1 MEYNVRIGSGEILE
15 GSVTGKIHFHFNK
28 NGLVVEIPDTE
39 QHFSKK
45 NINGIYFKSTIRDKI
60 KKGSKL
66 AKGAA
71 FMAASNRN
79 NKNIGQQIA
88 LSQRFA
94 DMGRDKMIQEETKI
108 AVINI
113 KSLGDLVIDFGSGS
127 SVHKNLVKAYNN
139 PKSFFKQSVK
149 DQVSQAKQKKNSF
162 NFFKIIGK
170 GILWMYALIGLLALF
185 LGLAGVDDDVFN
197 EPGLLFMIV
206 LCNLLLVYL
215 IYPYTKWGKKS
226 KLANKKISKND
237 KILNFENSKE
247 YKEILKNLS

>member
-1 MEYNVRIGSGEILE
+1 MKYNVKIGSGEILE

-45 NINGIYFKSTIRDKI
+45 NINGIYFKTTIRDKI

-94 DMGRDKMIQEETKI
+94 DMGRDEVIQEETKI

-139 PKSFFKQSVK
+139 PKSFFKESVK
-149 DQVSQAKQKKNSF
+149 DQVSQTKLKKNSF

-170 GILWMYALIGLLALF
+170 GILWMFALLGPLF
-185 LGLAGVDDDVFN
+185 LFILLSDLGSLISHPDF
-197 EPGLLFMIV
+197 GLLFI
-206 LCNLLLVYL
+206 LTFLLNSLLVYL
-215 IYPYTKWGKKS
+215 IYPHTKWGKKS
-226 KLANKKISKND
+226 TSKKDLKSKWE
-237 KILNFENSKE
+237 KFENSKE
-247 YKEILKNLS
+247 YEEILKNLS